1 MRAWR
6 PKSWSAQARKMGD
19 RMIGYVNDGV
29 WCIEQVEHFFHISY
43 RHPRIVMRAAKRFGR
58 AVRAG
63 KVHQSYVA
71 LEEWGRR
78 KEQYGD
84 QLE

>member
-6 PKSWSAQARKMGD
+6 PWSWSEQARAMGD
-19 RMIGYVNDGV
+19 RTIGYVNDGSM
-29 WCIEQVEHFFHISY
+29 CIEQVERFFRNSY
-43 RHPRIVMRAAKRFGR
+43 RHPRIVLRAAKRFGR

-71 LEEWGRR
+71 LESWSQY
-78 KEQYGD
+78 KEKYNI
-84 QLE
+84 E

>member
-6 PKSWSAQARKMGD
+6 PRSWSQQARAMGD
-19 RMIGYVNDGV
+19 RMIEYVNGGSM
-29 WCIEQVEHFFHISY
+29 CIEQVQCFFNKSY
-43 RHPRIVMRAAKRFGR
+43 RHPRIVLRAAKRFGR

-71 LEEWGRR
+71 LESWGQY
-78 KEQYGD
+78 KEKYNI
-84 QLE
+84 E